1 MTREGHFLNDG
12 LQPLLGFPST
22 LFPLFLGQNSYSR
35 DREGT
40 KTGGAPLA
48 LLLHHSREK
57 THIPGNLP
65 LPASSLSTP
74 PRLVSSYLTGCGA
87 TLSWRM
93 VIKERKG
100 KERIGKETGG
110 DLVLNMNRLRER
122 LTSARNVSTE
132 KTETANTQGTKLG
145 GSWVAC
151 ATSLCL
157 HVR

>member
-22 LFPLFLGQNSYSR
+22 LFPLFLGQNSYIR

-57 THIPGNLP
+57 KHIPGNLP

-100 KERIGKETGG
+100 EERIGKETGG

-122 LTSARNVSTE
+122 LTSARNVSIE
-132 KTETANTQGTKLG
+132 KTANTQGTKLG